1 MAVAA
6 TGFFD
11 GVHLGHR
18 AVIETLLKTAH
29 ERGEQSLVL
38 TFWPHPRVVLGKDP
52 RDLRLLTSLDEKLS
66 KLRGLGVDRV
76 EVIPF
81 TREFAALTA
90 REYIEMLRRDYDVTS
105 IILGYDNRFGSDGLS
120 TEQIAALAEGL
131 CTEVEIVPACVVGSK
146 ASSDAR
152 PPRVFGEDKYGKG
165 ERPLGVSGVSPVEI
179 RPRVAQ
185 FSWGEPSLPSASSD
199 ARPAQVYISST
210 VIRKSLAAGKVDA
223 ANAMLGYEYSL
234 GGVVVGGNR
243 MGRTIGFPTANM
255 KLREPL
261 KCLPAV
267 GAYLS
272 RVEVDGRTMWGMTN
286 IDRNEKIETNIFDYS
301 EDIYGYDITVSFVAR
316 LRDEIRFGSFE
327 QLKNQLE
334 KDRTAAKSIIL
345 EA

>member
-29 ERGEQSLVL
+29 ERGEQSLVI

-52 RDLRLLTSLDEKLS
+52 RDLRLLTSLEEKRS
-66 KLRGLGVDRV
+66 KLLALGVDRV

-90 REYIEMLRRDYDVTS
+90 REYLEMLRRDYDVDS
-105 IILGYDNRFGSDGLS
+105 IVLGYDNRFGSDGLS
-120 TEQIAALAEGL
+120 TEQIAALAEFIGQEGSPRQNVSL
-131 CTEVEIVPACVVGSK
+131 RSTPPFTSFTVP
-146 ASSDAR
+146 
-152 PPRVFGEDKYGKG
+152 
-165 ERPLGVSGVSPVEI
+165 PLML
-179 RPRVAQ
+179 PRVAQ

-199 ARPAQVYISST
+199 VRPAQVYISST

-223 ANAMLGYEYSL
+223 ANAMLGYDYALS
-234 GGVVVGGNR
+234 GVVVGGNR

-267 GAYLS
+267 GVYLS
-272 RVEVDGRTMWGMTN
+272 RVTVEGRQLWGMTN
-286 IDRNEKIETNIFDYS
+286 IDPAGKIETHIFDFS
-301 EDIYGYDITVSFVAR
+301 GEIYGQDIIVTFVER
-316 LRDEIRFGSFE
+316 IRDEIRFGSFDE
-327 QLKNQLE
+327 LKKQLE
-334 KDRTAAKSIIL
+334 RDRIAALAIIRQ
-345 EA
+345 